1 MTEPNTAS
9 ARQAVEAYCRRY
21 AIDPP
26 FEFSALYPLT
36 SENWVNTIPFHLD
49 PGCYFFYAEDGS
61 LLYVGKASSGLAG
74 RIIKYFQTRPSFAIR
89 HTDWIKP
96 PTFLQT
102 LKVHFAYEAS
112 SLEEYLIQ
120 ELSPLQNRLG
130 ARPAVTDT

>member
-1 MTEPNTAS
+1 MTEPNTEP
-9 ARQAVEAYCRRY
+9 ARAAVGTYCRRY
-21 AIDPP
+21 AINPP

-36 SENWVNTIPFHLD
+36 AENWTNTIPFHLE
-49 PGCYFFYAEDGS
+49 PGCYFFYADDGS
-61 LLYVGKASSGLAG
+61 LLYVGKASSGLAS

-96 PTFLQT
+96 PAVLQT

-120 ELSPLQNRLG
+120 ELRPLQNRLG
-130 ARPAVTDT
+130 VPPAVEDT